1 MYNQHQHLKSQEKEG
16 SLLKEQRSSLMKVT
30 SGERGGAI
38 GRMEGFISRMKKVGD
53 EKVLSQILSGHYVS
67 ANPERHKY
75 RERDELL
82 PKTIRTYE

>member
-1 MYNQHQHLKSQEKEG
+1 MYNQHQHLKTQEKEG
-16 SLLKEQRSSLMKVT
+16 CLVKERRSFLKKVT
-30 SGERGGAI
+30 SGEVGGAV

-53 EKVLSQILSGHYVS
+53 EKVISQILSGHYVS